1 MKPGDTYVHRET
13 GVEVEV
19 RKVMNGFDEV
29 MFARADLQSGGRAI
43 YCCSFDEF
51 LTKYKP
57 KGENHGTV
65 DR

>member
-29 MFARADLQSGGRAI
+29 MYARADLQNGGRAI
-43 YCCSFDEF
+43 YCSPLYEF
-51 LTKYKP
+51 LEKYKP
-57 KGENHGTV
+57 KGVKNG
-65 DR
+65 